1 MCTTVLKQTIG
12 MKKPLLLFLSLLVAF
27 AWTSQA
33 IAQSND
39 WVELGSAK
47 VEGRVDHD
55 EIWVTALRGD
65 FTAIKLRV
73 EDEGIEF
80 DHVIVHYGNGRNE
93 ELEVRD
99 FIKAGGET
107 RAIDLSGNDRVIR
120 KVDFYY
126 KSNPETKR
134 KGKVI
139 LYGRR

>member
-1 MCTTVLKQTIG
+1 MV
-12 MKKPLLLFLSLLVAF
+12 MKKPLLLLLSMLIAIV
-27 AWTSQA
+27 WSSQA
-33 IAQSND
+33 VAQSND
-39 WVELGSAK
+39 WIELGSAK

-65 FTAIKLRV
+65 FTAIKLYVV
-73 EDEGIEF
+73 EEGIEF

-93 ELEVRD
+93 EVAVRE

-107 RAIDLSGNDRVIR
+107 RAIDLSGDDRVIR

-126 KSNPETKR
+126 KSNPDTKR